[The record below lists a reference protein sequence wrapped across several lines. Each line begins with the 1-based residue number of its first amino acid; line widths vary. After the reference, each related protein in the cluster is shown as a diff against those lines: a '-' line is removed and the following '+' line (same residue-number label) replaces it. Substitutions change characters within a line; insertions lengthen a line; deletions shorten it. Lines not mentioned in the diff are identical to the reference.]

1 LIKSV
6 SQMLET
12 KSVTE
17 NIVSPF
23 ELDQQLSKTLVSSS
37 RQLGWND
44 ILVEQYQTPLAPYE
58 GEFPAL
64 SDHWLS
70 LPLGQP
76 GHLTQKRDDRLHNP
90 IVQKGDAILVPAG
103 QPSYWCRHEGDC
115 SSMHICL
122 KPESIAQVAEASEI
136 NTQRFTL
143 IDSFGQQDLQLY
155 QVAMLLFAELKSGG
169 IMGRLYVESL
179 TQVLVIHLLRHY
191 SNITQTVTS
200 ENRNLTRAQLQQ
212 AIDYIHTHLDR
223 DLSLVEMAGVINI
236 SPTYFASL
244 FKRAIGTSPHQY
256 VIQQRVKR
264 AKEMLSR
271 TDLAISDIALQ
282 VGFSSQSHLTQQ
294 FKRVTGMT
302 PKQVR

>member
-1 LIKSV
+1 
-6 SQMLET
+6 MLET
-12 KSVTE
+12 KSVIG

-23 ELDQQLSKTLVSSS
+23 ELDQQLSKALVSSS

-44 ILVEQYQTPLAPYE
+44 ILVEQYQPPSAPYE

-76 GHLTQKRDDRLHNP
+76 SHLTQKRDDCLHNP

-103 QPSYWCRHEGDC
+103 QTSYWCRYEGDC
-115 SSMHICL
+115 SSLHICL
-122 KPESIAQVAEASEI
+122 KPESIGQVAEASEI
-136 NTQRFTL
+136 DPDRIGL
-143 IDSFGQQDLQLY
+143 INCFGQQDLQLH
-155 QVAMLLFAELKSGG
+155 QIAMLLLAELQSDG

-179 TQVLVIHLLRHY
+179 IQVLVIHLLRHY
-191 SNITQTVTS
+191 STVTQTITS
-200 ENRNLTRAQLQQ
+200 ENRNLTRVQLQQ
-212 AIDYIHTHLDR
+212 AIDYIHTYLDR
-223 DLSLVEMAGVINI
+223 DLSLVEIAGVINI

-256 VIQQRVKR
+256 VIRQRVER
-264 AKEMLSR
+264 AKEMLSK
-271 TDLAISDIALQ
+271 TDLAIADIAFQ

-294 FKRVTGMT
+294 FKHITGVTPSKFANSIRM
-302 PKQVR
+302 